1 MISQQ
6 ILLNEPARALPVGA
20 KIDWDAVVD
29 DDGERGPHYGTRMRA
44 GTIDPAEQIIKPG
57 FHHHARPVV
66 FGKLQ
71 KLSTEPISV
80 PDDRVDEILG
90 RLSLDR
96 DFVLQT
102 GEGIVPRR

>member
-44 GTIDPAEQIIKPG
+44 GTIGPAEQIIKPG
-57 FHHHARPVV
+57 FYYHAGTVV
-66 FGKLQ
+66 FGELQ
-71 KLSTEPISV
+71 KLSAEPISV
-80 PDDRVDEILG
+80 ADDRVDEVLG
-90 RLSLDR
+90 RLPLNGDH
-96 DFVLQT
+96 VLQT